1 MLPWRVAHEFFL
13 CGLLLKIFCL
23 ASASTLF
30 LFSPSI
36 SKGHPEGI
44 LAPSIPFGLAVD
56 KNIQSLDEGELAP
69 AILVPTGFVPTQEPA
84 EGWLCM
90 GLALCFPYTCGKWP
104 KALCARGWSQLSQHL
119 AVAPALHL
127 FVIRSLVSC
136 GWNTLDSVC
145 VASTGDSPR
154 ASKTAVPLHWKWD
167 FSRI

>member
-1 MLPWRVAHEFFL
+1 MESSSW
-13 CGLLLKIFCL
+13 IFPL
-23 ASASTLF
+23 WPAIKNI
-30 LFSPSI
+30 LFSFCQHVVFIFPFHIQRTSR
-36 SKGHPEGI
+36 GN